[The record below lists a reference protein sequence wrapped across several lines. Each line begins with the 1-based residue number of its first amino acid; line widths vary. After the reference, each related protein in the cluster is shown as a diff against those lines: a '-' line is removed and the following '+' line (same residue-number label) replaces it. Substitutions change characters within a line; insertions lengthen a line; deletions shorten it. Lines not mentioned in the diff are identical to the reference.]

1 MKVSIINNT
10 ASQGMNLGR
19 VLHKTLDA
27 DVKYFITKSTDLIDY
42 PDRYVNIG
50 KTLGIPFSRKFK
62 KAIYSK
68 LFKTDLEILN
78 AVPHSYNKADKT
90 IIWWHGSD
98 IRERFFSPR
107 NYSHKQYCS
116 TPDMLKL
123 DTSAYFTL
131 LHRIVDLELFKP
143 PPFEI
148 KPTEKLV
155 VGVFPSS
162 GEKSEGTIKM
172 MKMLKKAKTKFDIEI
187 ITNETGHIPHALMPR
202 FLQRCDLILD
212 QYKPKY
218 GGIGVIGLEAL
229 AMNVT
234 PIVHLREDGIEDDKL
249 FDHCVQ
255 IDENGIDFDSYKG
268 NQLTH
273 RAYVKEH
280 HSGEKTLYTL
290 IEDGIIEL

>member
-1 MKVSIINNT
+1 MKVSIVNNT
-10 ASQGMNLGR
+10 ASQGLYLGR

-27 DVKYFITKSTDLIDY
+27 DVKYFINKNTEIIDY
-42 PDRYVNIG
+42 PEKFVNIG
-50 KTLGIPFSRKFK
+50 KTLRIPFSRKFK
-62 KAIYSK
+62 KATYSK

-78 AVPHSYNKADKT
+78 AVPHSYSKADRT

-98 IRERFFSPR
+98 IRDKFFSPR

-123 DTSAYFTL
+123 DSYFTL
-131 LHRIVDLELFKP
+131 LHRMVDLELFKP
-143 PPFEI
+143 VPFEI

-155 VGVFPSS
+155 IGVFPS
-162 GEKSEGTIKM
+162 GGVKTKGTIKM
-172 MKMLKKAKTKFDIEI
+172 LKMLKEAESKFDIEV
-187 ITNETGHIPHALMPR
+187 ITNESGHIPHTDIPR
-202 FLQRCDLILD
+202 FLQRCDLVLD
-212 QYKPKY
+212 QYRPKY

-255 IDENGIDFDSYKG
+255 IDENGIDLDSYKG
-268 NQLTH
+268 SQLIH
-273 RAYVKEH
+273 RPYVKEH